1 MGRGALVRLSQRK
14 CALRAGHRNNWSST
28 WPTTATKLPPRTLHV
43 SVLQK
48 ASNACGA
55 VAAR

>member
-14 CALRAGHRNNWSST
+14 CALRAGHRNKT
-28 WPTTATKLPPRTLHV
+28 PPRTLHV